1 MPGAGHQALAHQPP
15 SPLPFCLR
23 LQDLAAKLREA
34 EETQSG
40 LQAECDQYRSIL
52 AETVRPGGE
61 VQRLGGP
68 TGSLALCPWVG
79 TAPLWALFLWLNGEE
94 GCSGRRSGASLRREG
109 SGWLSYD
116 TRSPALALG
125 LALPGLLRPT
135 CCRPIR
141 DESPNGSVFC
151 TLAGGA
157 PLQGRPF
164 PAAWPAGLGSEQGG
178 RWGREGAGGCMW
190 GLQAMLTAAPTG
202 GHAQGTAEERG
213 RGGTGVEGPGER
225 RGGGAPGGTVPEAPR
240 VRLPEPD
247 CQGGMPSV
255 PGGRPQ
261 GHLGHLGS
269 QVLVTPHE
277 VWSQKDSTAES

>member
-1 MPGAGHQALAHQPP
+1 M
-15 SPLPFCLR
+15 
-23 LQDLAAKLREA
+23 
-34 EETQSG
+34 
-40 LQAECDQYRSIL
+40 
-52 AETVRPGGE
+52 
-61 VQRLGGP
+61 
-68 TGSLALCPWVG
+68 
-79 TAPLWALFLWLNGEE
+79 
-94 GCSGRRSGASLRREG
+94 SLRREG

-125 LALPGLLRPT
+125 LALPGLLRST

-213 RGGTGVEGPGER
+213 GGGTGVEGPGER

-240 VRLPEPD
+240 VHLPKQAARAECHQ
-247 CQGGMPSV
+247 CQGDAHRVIWVTWGVVS
-255 PGGRPQ
+255 
-261 GHLGHLGS
+261 
-269 QVLVTPHE
+269 VTPHE
-277 VWSQKDSTAES
+277 VWSQKDSTAESWSLGDPSPRKRGWSLCGAGAPWASWGGS